1 MLRWSHN
8 NTRRIRTL
16 AGIQAYTP
24 QRRNRGRTK
33 LRPDIE
39 APENR
44 LRRYYIYR
52 KADLPRAGYSF
63 SGLTRDKLKIWV
75 EDFTYVPF
83 RGKFYYLAAVLN
95 LNTREV
101 IGWAFGERHDADL
114 VCNAFADALKH
125 RKAPNIIHSDRGA
138 EYLSEKHLNLCK
150 VYGVPASASGPG
162 QPWQNGF
169 MERFFNTFKEEQ

>member
-1 MLRWSHN
+1 M
-8 NTRRIRTL
+8 
-16 AGIQAYTP
+16 
-24 QRRNRGRTK
+24 
-33 LRPDIE
+33 
-39 APENR
+39 
-44 LRRYYIYR
+44 RRYYIYC

-138 EYLSEKHLNLCK
+138 EYLSEKHLNFCK

>member
-1 MLRWSHN
+1 MRH
-8 NTRRIRTL
+8 
-16 AGIQAYTP
+16 
-24 QRRNRGRTK
+24 
-33 LRPDIE
+33 
-39 APENR
+39 
-44 LRRYYIYR
+44 YYIYR

-125 RKAPNIIHSDRGA
+125 RRG
-138 EYLSEKHLNLCK
+138 SQHH
-150 VYGVPASASGPG
+150 P
-162 QPWQNGF
+162 
-169 MERFFNTFKEEQ
+169 